1 MTTTSTL
8 CLLMRPRAP
17 TPAADNPEGRASRTH
32 DNSTLNDPH
41 ECARRIVVV
50 LKARGLWPSNGAG
63 GELPSAR
70 EPSPDAA
77 SIHGIRS
84 YPTQPPHRG
93 GAAAARRVRQGAAD
107 TSAGRVRPR
116 SHTHCG
122 RTAPPLWTL
131 RPGAAAGR
139 ARDRGRPDTDDTQA
153 PARPRSYTTRTRGRV
168 ARERSV
174 MHRTMKPSLSLS

>member
-1 MTTTSTL
+1 MNAPRGSRRGTVKLTTRSAL

-63 GELPSAR
+63 VELPSAR
-70 EPSPDAA
+70 EPSPAAA

-93 GAAAARRVRQGAAD
+93 GAAAARRARQGAAD

-131 RPGAAAGR
+131 RLGAAAGSWQTGHRRYPGARSAPQLHNPDAR
-139 ARDRGRPDTDDTQA
+139 ARSR
-153 PARPRSYTTRTRGRV
+153 RS
-168 ARERSV
+168 
-174 MHRTMKPSLSLS
+174 

>member
-139 ARDRGRPDTDDTQA
+139 DRGRPDTDDTQA